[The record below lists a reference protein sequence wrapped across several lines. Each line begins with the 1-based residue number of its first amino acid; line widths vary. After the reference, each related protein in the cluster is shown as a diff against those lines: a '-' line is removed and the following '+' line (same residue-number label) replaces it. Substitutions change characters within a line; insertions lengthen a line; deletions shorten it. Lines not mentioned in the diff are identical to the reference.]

1 MLRVSVLM
9 SLAPTLVNVYQAT
22 LATDKANVTVCF
34 QNLIN
39 VKKCYIQMSMH
50 VTQMVAP
57 HHFHFVRANPAGSP
71 SSEWELI
78 LE

>member
-1 MLRVSVLM
+1 MLRLSVLM
-9 SLAPTLVNVYQAT
+9 FLAPTLVNVYQAT
-22 LATDKANVTVCF
+22 RVTDKANVTVCF

-39 VKKCYIQMSMH
+39 IKYCYVQMSTH

-57 HHFHFVRANPAGSP
+57 HHFQFVRANPTGSP

-78 LE
+78 VE